1 MDSEDR
7 SPAFGEADST
17 TEQAPNCDGF
27 HKAPCFRSP
36 TLGSTTSL
44 GPDFTVT
51 TPTASLNSLS
61 SLPPTASYSFV
72 GTLTDP
78 SSVTPSPNTVGLE
91 TPTAATITSTI
102 APVYTTETSPSE
114 TAPSD
119 SSPHPNTKT
128 TIAIV
133 VPVVVGSVAII
144 IAIVAFLLWRR
155 RRNSKANKNNRA
167 APGSEMSRE
176 AGPGLLPGNNRDR
189 GQMDV
194 GWSHAA
200 FRESVPPT
208 YQHHNISTPI
218 IQSTTASE
226 VTLMHSPLPP
236 SNVPSPPPPP
246 PPPPRY
252 STISARERSQLYN
265 DERHSILTVEN
276 LAALH
281 GWEGSE
287 DTREVRDSRD
297 EGAQSPFRDPSDG
310 TSIISPVSDI
320 DSPTARRH
328 GNGDED
334 SLVSSL
340 GDEHRGSHRM
350 Q

>member
-1 MDSEDR
+1 MDSEDL
-7 SPAFGEADST
+7 SPAFGETDST
-17 TEQAPNCDGF
+17 TEQAEYCEGLRGVPCLRNPTPGF
-27 HKAPCFRSP
+27 
-36 TLGSTTSL
+36 TISL
-44 GPDFTVT
+44 DPDVT
-51 TPTASLNSLS
+51 PIASRDPLS
-61 SLPPTASYSFV
+61 SSRPETASYSFV
-72 GTLTDP
+72 GTWTDP
-78 SSVTPSPNTVGLE
+78 SSVTSSPNTVGSE
-91 TPTAATITSTI
+91 APTATAITSTV
-102 APVYTTETSPSE
+102 APAYTTETSPSE

-119 SSPHPNTKT
+119 SSAHTNTET
-128 TIAIV
+128 TIAFV

-144 IAIVAFLLWRR
+144 VAIVAFLLWRR
-155 RRNSKANKNNRA
+155 RKRNAKANKNNRT
-167 APGSEMSRE
+167 APGTEICRE
-176 AGPGLLPGNNRDR
+176 AGPVFLPGNNRDR

-200 FRESVPPT
+200 FRESVLPT
-208 YQHHNISTPI
+208 YQHHNASTPI
-218 IQSTTASE
+218 IPSATTSE
-226 VTLMHSPLPP
+226 VTLMNSPLPP
-236 SNVPSPPPPP
+236 SNVPSPPSP

-252 STISARERSQLYN
+252 STISARERSQMHN

-287 DTREVRDSRD
+287 DTREVRASRD
-297 EGAQSPFRDPSDG
+297 EGAQSPFRDLSDG

-328 GNGDED
+328 GSGDED

-340 GDEHRGSHRM
+340 GDENRGSHRM